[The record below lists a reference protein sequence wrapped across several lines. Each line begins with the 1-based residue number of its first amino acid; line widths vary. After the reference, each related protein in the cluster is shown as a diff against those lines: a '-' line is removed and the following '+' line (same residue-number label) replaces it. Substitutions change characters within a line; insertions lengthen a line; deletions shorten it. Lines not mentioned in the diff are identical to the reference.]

1 MAIDELIVKIVSKLD
16 DSGFEKLDE
25 LQEKAQKSAEKL
37 SFTINDFFKGV
48 ALNGFFNMF
57 KTSLNDV
64 SNLFEDE
71 NSVNNLTLK
80 FPKISEPDS
89 NKSKPNGDNSK
100 NQNIFQKILAFFKSD
115 KENFQKS
122 ESILKVQGIEKIFE
136 KNTIGKLLD
145 TKSDNAKRFQSP
157 SNNLNGTSARL
168 SFSGYL
174 NELSKGKE
182 IFSAPNLQD
191 KISTGAKSSNI
202 FTKEAVESIKR
213 IFYVPEN
220 SGLFSGMTISDSFKG
235 LDTLNPE
242 RLSAVT
248 TSQDSRQISATTNSA
263 ENTSMQNNFTLN
275 VSSGA
280 VQINSSDSTPQEIG
294 ESVKTALS
302 EVFDDFIL
310 KRGYTNSG
318 NR

>member
-1 MAIDELIVKIVSKLD
+1 MVIDELVVKIVSKLD

-25 LQEKAQKSAEKL
+25 LQEKAQKSSEKL
-37 SFTINDFFKGV
+37 SFTIKDFFKGI
-48 ALNGFFNMF
+48 AINSFFSMF

-64 SNLFEDE
+64 SNVLEDE
-71 NSVNNLTLK
+71 NADTFAPKNLQKSGRNSTEFK
-80 FPKISEPDS
+80 PKSGT
-89 NKSKPNGDNSK
+89 SKDE
-100 NQNIFQKILAFFKSD
+100 NILQKMLSFFKSG
-115 KENFQKS
+115 KENSSKTPS
-122 ESILKVQGIEKIFE
+122 VLRVQGIEKIFE

-145 TKSDNAKRFQSP
+145 TKPDNTKRFSDT
-157 SNNLNGTSARL
+157 SNDLKGTSTRL

-174 NELSKGKE
+174 NELSRGKE

-191 KISTGAKSSNI
+191 KTSTGAKSSDI
-202 FTKEAVESIKR
+202 FTKEALESIKR

-220 SGLFSGMTISDSFKG
+220 SGILSGIKISDSFKG
-235 LDTLNPE
+235 LDSLTPE
-242 RLSAVT
+242 SLSAVT
-248 TSQDSRQISATTNSA
+248 TSQDSRQISTTTNSA

-280 VQINSSDSTPQEIG
+280 VQINSSDSNPQEIG
-294 ESVKTALS
+294 DSVKTALS

>member
-1 MAIDELIVKIVSKLD
+1 MVIDELVVKIVSKLD

-25 LQEKAQKSAEKL
+25 LQEKAQKSSEKL
-37 SFTINDFFKGV
+37 SFTIKDFFKGI
-48 ALNGFFNMF
+48 AINSFFSMF

-64 SNLFEDE
+64 SKFLEDE
-71 NSVNNLTLK
+71 TPADTFAPKNLQKSGQNSTEFK
-80 FPKISEPDS
+80 PKRGT
-89 NKSKPNGDNSK
+89 SKDE
-100 NQNIFQKILAFFKSD
+100 NIFQKMLSFFKSS
-115 KENFQKS
+115 KENSSKTPS
-122 ESILKVQGIEKIFE
+122 VLRVQGIEKIFE
-136 KNTIGKLLD
+136 KNTIDKLSD
-145 TKSDNAKRFQSP
+145 TKPDNTKRFQSP
-157 SNNLNGTSARL
+157 SNNLNATSTRL

-174 NELSKGKE
+174 NELPKGKE

-191 KISTGAKSSNI
+191 KASIGAKSSDI
-202 FTKEAVESIKR
+202 FTKEALESIKR

-220 SGLFSGMTISDSFKG
+220 RGLFSAMTISDSFKG
-235 LDTLNPE
+235 LDTLTPE

-248 TSQDSRQISATTNSA
+248 TPQDSRQISTTTNSA

-280 VQINSSDSTPQEIG
+280 VQINSSDSNPQEIG
-294 ESVKTALS
+294 DSVKTALS

>member
-1 MAIDELIVKIVSKLD
+1 MVIDELIVKIVSKLD

-25 LQEKAQKSAEKL
+25 LQEKAQKSSEKL
-37 SFTINDFFKGV
+37 SFTIKDFFKGI
-48 ALNGFFNMF
+48 AINSFFSMF

-64 SNLFEDE
+64 SNVLEDE
-71 NSVNNLTLK
+71 NPTDTFAPKNLQ
-80 FPKISEPDS
+80 
-89 NKSKPNGDNSK
+89 KSGRNSTEFK
-100 NQNIFQKILAFFKSD
+100 DENIFQKMLSFFKSG
-115 KENFQKS
+115 KENSSKTPS
-122 ESILKVQGIEKIFE
+122 VLRVQGIEKIFE
-136 KNTIGKLLD
+136 KNTIDKLSD
-145 TKSDNAKRFQSP
+145 TKPDNTKRFQSP
-157 SNNLNGTSARL
+157 SNNLNATSTRL

-191 KISTGAKSSNI
+191 KASIGAKSSDI
-202 FTKEAVESIKR
+202 FTKEALESIKR

-220 SGLFSGMTISDSFKG
+220 RGLFNAMTISDSFKG
-235 LDTLNPE
+235 LDTLTPE

-248 TSQDSRQISATTNSA
+248 TPQDSRQISTTTNSA
-263 ENTSMQNNFTLN
+263 ENTSMQNNFTLH

-280 VQINSSDSTPQEIG
+280 VQINSSDSNPQEIG
-294 ESVKTALS
+294 DSVKTALS